1 MATEYWF
8 YHLEASTL
16 EGVLPNLLEK
26 TRDRGWRSLVV
37 LDAARVGDIDDH
49 LWTYRDESFLPHG
62 RDDEPMTAYQPVV
75 LSSDARTADGFDAV
89 FLCDGAELADMAEA
103 KRCLVL
109 FNGRSEDA
117 VKAARAQWKSLKD
130 SGADLA
136 YWQQSQGGQWKKQ
149 G

>member
-62 RDDEPMTAYQPVV
+62 RDDEP
-75 LSSDARTADGFDAV
+75 
-89 FLCDGAELADMAEA
+89 
-103 KRCLVL
+103 
-109 FNGRSEDA
+109 NG
-117 VKAARAQWKSLKD
+117 
-130 SGADLA
+130 
-136 YWQQSQGGQWKKQ
+136 
-149 G
+149 